1 MHRFKEL
8 EIWKKGVS
16 LTTNI
21 YKATASFPK
30 EEMYGLTSQIRR
42 AAVSIPSN
50 IAEGAGRNSDAE
62 FVRFLSISSGSCC
75 ELETQLIIAVNLD
88 FLNEA
93 IANDFYSELASLQR
107 MNFKLQK
114 KFGAKVLIPNT

>member
-8 EIWKKGVS
+8 EIWKKGVA
-16 LTTNI
+16 LTTDI
-21 YKATASFPK
+21 YKATATFPK

-62 FVRFLSISSGSCC
+62 FVRFLSISNGSCC
-75 ELETQLIIAVNLD
+75 ELETQLLIAVNLG
-88 FLNEA
+88 FLNENEA
-93 IANDFYSELASLQR
+93 QEFYSELASIQR
-107 MNFKLQK
+107 MNFRLQE